1 MGPKMIKNPTYEEL
15 EQRVRLLE
23 QAEIDKI
30 KAEKT
35 LQQCKRQ
42 LHTLIENLPGISYRC
57 LNDKN
62 WTMLYIS
69 EGGLALTGYHPS
81 ELIDNRTLSYNDLI
95 VPSDR
100 ELVRRSIQEALK
112 EKKPFTIEYRIID
125 KNGNEKWMWEK
136 GIAIQE
142 EGSGRVVLEGFINDI
157 SVRKRAEEDLQAS
170 HQRFLTVLNGMDA
183 TIHVIDL
190 ETYKILFMNEHMT
203 RVYGKDLTGEVC
215 WDVFKKKSGPCPS
228 CNFEK
233 LFNKDGTPGDVNI
246 WHDRDPVTGEWN
258 IRYDRV
264 IEWTDGHLVRLQ
276 IATDITEL
284 KRMEEELRQAHKM
297 EAIGT
302 LAGGI
307 AHEFNNILG
316 IILGNAELAMDDI
329 PSWNPTHEFLSEI
342 RTASLRGKDV
352 VKQLLSFSRKS
363 SNKKQP
369 LDLVKTVKASVGFL
383 RASIPSTI
391 QFKERIPKKC
401 PAVIADQTQINQI
414 LINLCNNA
422 SQAMEDH
429 GGTLEINLEFRVV
442 KKRKNFLDLILIPG
456 KYVRLEIS
464 DTGNGIS
471 DGVIERIFDPFYTTK
486 EVNKGS
492 GLGLAVVHGI
502 IKNHNG
508 FIDIESTPGKGTTV
522 FCYFPV
528 TNSASIEMPEE
539 SDQLP
544 RGNETILFIDDEE
557 SLVKMC
563 RQHLERLGYQ
573 VETKTDPLEALAL
586 FNASPEKF
594 NLVISDMTMPYMTG
608 DDLIKKM
615 IEIKPSVK
623 TIICTGY
630 SEKMNEKTAAS
641 IGAGCCI
648 MKPID
653 KKILART
660 IRSLLDQE
668 KAS

>member
-15 EQRVRLLE
+15 EQRVLLLE

-30 KAEKT
+30 KAEKA
-35 LQQCKRQ
+35 LQQCRRQ
-42 LHTLIENLPGISYRC
+42 LHTLVENLPGISYRC

-100 ELVRRSIQEALK
+100 ELVRRNIQEALK

-246 WHDRDPVTGEWN
+246 WHDRNPVTGEWN

-429 GGTLEINLEFRVV
+429 GGTLEINLEYRVV

-668 KAS
+668 KPG